1 MEQSEAQN
9 SENKVKM
16 RDLLHQ
22 LSQSKFSDPKGD
34 PELVKQIHDQLRS
47 WTPALDEDYM
57 K

>member
-1 MEQSEAQN
+1 MEQSETQN